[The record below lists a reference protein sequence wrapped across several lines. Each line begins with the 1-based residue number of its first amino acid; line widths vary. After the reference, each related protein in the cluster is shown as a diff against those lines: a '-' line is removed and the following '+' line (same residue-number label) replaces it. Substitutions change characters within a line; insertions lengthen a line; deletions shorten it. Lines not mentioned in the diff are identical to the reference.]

1 MRKVLLLEANG
12 NAGDDLLA
20 AALAV
25 GVDTLVATHEELYE
39 RYAPSTRERIAG
51 TVFTDFAMPSDAVED
66 LVRYGRAEDVAGVVT
81 GWEFLS
87 STVNQVA
94 AELGLPGH
102 DHLMG
107 DACRNKRLMSQAF
120 ERAGVSVPRT
130 VVVGEGADAS
140 TAIRDAGLEY
150 PVVVKPAENAGSV
163 GVSVVRSE
171 ADLAAAVRHARSWP
185 REFPHDILLDPAI
198 LVQQY
203 IGGAEYSVETVIT
216 HGRIHHLA
224 VTQKFTTND
233 SSRAELGHTVPAAI
247 GADTERAILQ
257 TVTAA
262 LNALGLRN
270 GLGHTEVKVPEDGPP
285 RIIEVGARPPG
296 DHIMKLVKLALGID
310 EAEAYLRVALGEEPA
325 LHPTRRR
332 AAAIRF
338 ITAPTAGVFS
348 GLDGFPQERPDVSWA
363 VYAEPGTRCGT
374 ARDNVGRLGHVIVVA
389 DTPQQANDLANEVLA
404 GIAVTLA

>member
-20 AALAV
+20 AASAV
-25 GVDTLVATHEELYE
+25 GVDALVATHEELYD
-39 RYAPSTRERIAG
+39 RYSSSTRELIAG
-51 TVFTDFAMPSDAVED
+51 TVFTDFAMPADAVDE
-66 LVRYGRAEDVAGVVT
+66 LVRYGRAQGVAGVVT

-130 VVVGEGADAS
+130 VVVSDGADAAA
-140 TAIRDAGLEY
+140 AIRAARLEY

-163 GVSVVRSE
+163 GVSVVRAE

-198 LVQQY
+198 LVQEY
-203 IGGAEYSVETVIT
+203 ISGPEYSVETVIT

-310 EAEAYLRVALGEEPA
+310 EAEAYLRVALGEEPD

-338 ITAPTAGVFS
+338 ITATTAGVFS
-348 GLDGFPQERPDVSWA
+348 GLDGLPQERPDVSWA

-374 ARDNVGRLGHVIVVA
+374 AKDNVGRLGHVIVVA
-389 DTPQQANDLANEVLA
+389 ETPQQANDLANEVLA
-404 GIAVTLA
+404 GITVTLA